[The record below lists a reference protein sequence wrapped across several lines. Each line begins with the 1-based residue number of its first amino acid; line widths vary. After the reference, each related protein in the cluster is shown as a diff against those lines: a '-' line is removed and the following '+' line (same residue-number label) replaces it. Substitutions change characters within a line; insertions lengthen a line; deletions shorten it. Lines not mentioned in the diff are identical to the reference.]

1 MNPRPPTRSASLPK
15 MVGYGLGEC
24 ANSLI
29 MNGFFGFAML
39 YSTEALKLSLG

>member
-1 MNPRPPTRSASLPK
+1 MNPMSPTRSASLPK

-29 MNGFFGFAML
+29 R
-39 YSTEALKLSLG
+39 